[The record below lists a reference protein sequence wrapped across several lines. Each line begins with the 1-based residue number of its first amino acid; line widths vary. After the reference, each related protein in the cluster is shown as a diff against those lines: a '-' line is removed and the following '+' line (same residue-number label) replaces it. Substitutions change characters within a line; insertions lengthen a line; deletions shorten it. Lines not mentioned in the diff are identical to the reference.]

1 MGAEDALIVIESSDF
16 ECPFCSRCPYDE
28 AAREELDVR
37 VVFKHNPLSFHKR
50 ALPMIASMAAHE
62 QGKFWE
68 YHDLLFAKRFSD
80 NDLKGG
86 TATRAICLG
95 SRQTCRTRG
104 CVRSTSRS
112 KTMVSGGL
120 GRLLFINGKL
130 LSGAKP
136 LRAFQA
142 EVDAARLEAKNLHP
156 PGQQD
161 ALVKAVFSTN
171 VNPSFAAS
179 LVDGSP
185 VTGRTPPKRPQ
196 KKPTAVDSKPVEIEI
211 DSSDPVQGKEDAKV
225 TVAIFSDFEC
235 PFCSKLVP
243 TMERIREE
251 YGEDVRF
258 VFKQHPLSFHK
269 NARLA
274 AKASLAANQQGK
286 FWEYHVLFANQQR
299 SNEIVIGYADQLGL
313 DREVHCAHGL
323 SRGRGGS

>member
-1 MGAEDALIVIESSDF
+1 M
-16 ECPFCSRCPYDE
+16 
-28 AAREELDVR
+28 
-37 VVFKHNPLSFHKR
+37 
-50 ALPMIASMAAHE
+50 
-62 QGKFWE
+62 
-68 YHDLLFAKRFSD
+68 
-80 NDLKGG
+80 
-86 TATRAICLG
+86 
-95 SRQTCRTRG
+95 
-104 CVRSTSRS
+104 
-112 KTMVSGGL
+112 
-120 GRLLFINGKL
+120 
-130 LSGAKP
+130 
-136 LRAFQA
+136 
-142 EVDAARLEAKNLHP
+142 
-156 PGQQD
+156 
-161 ALVKAVFSTN
+161 
-171 VNPSFAAS
+171 NPSFAAS

-286 FWEYHVLFANQQR
+286 FWEYHDVLFANQRALKRDQL
-299 SNEIVIGYADQLGL
+299 IGYADQLGL
-313 DREVHCAHGL
+313 DREKFIAHMDSPEAEAAVKEDMLAAQKIGVRGTPHSFINGVRLKGAKPYAAFEAEIAKVLGKKKGL
-323 SRGRGGS
+323 NDAAAPTTGKVGLGEARGRSTYGSIGPRTRYRSCRGDPLSGPAGPLQRACFQKCVGWGQESGVER